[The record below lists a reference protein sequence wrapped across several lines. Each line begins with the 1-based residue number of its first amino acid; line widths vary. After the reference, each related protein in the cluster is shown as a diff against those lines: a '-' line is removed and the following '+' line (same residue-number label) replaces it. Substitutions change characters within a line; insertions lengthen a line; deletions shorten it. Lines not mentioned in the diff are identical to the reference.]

1 MSNADE
7 PTDERHRQGPGFG
20 LLSPIV
26 YPINRQEW
34 EDRAT
39 PDEFVDVVRTA
50 ERCGFDYVT
59 CGDHGVIPAVDL
71 EAYGSGRFY
80 DPIATLGYL
89 AAATS
94 RIGLATFV
102 YQVHL
107 RSPFVTAK
115 SLATLDLLSGGRVI
129 AGFGVGSRRV
139 EAEVAGVAF
148 DDRGKIADEYIAVIR
163 RLWTSDVT
171 AFSGSHVAFDDVVC
185 APRPVQRPHP
195 PIWVAGKR
203 AVSLRRAV
211 RLGDAWVMAPWAVTR
226 DEAAGLLARVRDSA
240 DWAARTTPLRV
251 VAAIAPLGG
260 RAPRGQSP
268 TPIAR
273 PDGLATER
281 ALAEI
286 DCWREIGATD
296 FVVDLPA
303 ASAGQLRDA
312 VEWFGSEVAVALR
325 AHSSPEAFRPTTP
338 DGVAT

>member
-1 MSNADE
+1 MSE
-7 PTDERHRQGPGFG
+7 PDTPQAPGFG
-20 LLSPIV
+20 LFSPIV
-26 YPINRQEW
+26 YPINRQDW

-39 PDEFVDVVRTA
+39 PHDLVEVVRAA

-71 EAYGSGRFY
+71 EAYGSGRFF

-139 EAEVAGVAF
+139 EAEVAGVDF
-148 DDRGKIADEYIAVIR
+148 DSRGKVADEYITAIR
-163 RLWTSDVT
+163 RLWTSDVA
-171 AFSGSHVAFDDVVC
+171 AFRGRHVAFEDVVC
-185 APRPVQRPHP
+185 APRPVQQPHP

-226 DEAAGLLARVRDSA
+226 DEAAGLLARVRDGT
-240 DWAARTTPLRV
+240 DWAARTTPMRV
-251 VAAIAPLGG
+251 VASIAPLGG
-260 RAPRGQSP
+260 RAPRGLAP
-268 TPIAR
+268 TPIDR
-273 PDGLATER
+273 PDDLATER
-281 ALAEI
+281 ALVEI
-286 DCWREIGATD
+286 DRWREIGATD

-303 ASAGQLRDA
+303 GSAGMLLDA
-312 VEWFGSEVAVALR
+312 VEWFGTRVAAALR
-325 AHSSPEAFRPTTP
+325 DPVVPSRSTTP
-338 DGVAT
+338 GCAAGPA

>member
-1 MSNADE
+1 MSKPDRPQA
-7 PTDERHRQGPGFG
+7 PGFG
-20 LLSPIV
+20 LFSPIV
-26 YPINRQEW
+26 YPINRQDW

-39 PDEFVDVVRTA
+39 PDEIVGVAQAA

-71 EAYGSGRFY
+71 EAYGSGRFF

-139 EAEVAGVAF
+139 EAEVAGVDF
-148 DDRGKIADEYIAVIR
+148 DSRGKIADEYITAIR
-163 RLWTSDVT
+163 RLWTSDVV
-171 AFSGSHVAFDDVVC
+171 AFRGRHVAFEDVVC
-185 APRPVQRPHP
+185 APRPVQQPHP

-226 DEAAGLLARVRDSA
+226 DEAAGLLARVRDGA
-240 DWAARTTPLRV
+240 DWAARTTPMRV

-260 RAPRGQSP
+260 RAPRGLPP

-273 PDGLATER
+273 PDDVATER
-281 ALAEI
+281 AIEAIER
-286 DCWREIGATD
+286 WREIGATD

-303 ASAGQLRDA
+303 GSAGMLRDA
-312 VEWFGSEVAVALR
+312 IEWFGSQVAARLRGATGPTAAPHHAARGCVAESR
-325 AHSSPEAFRPTTP
+325 
-338 DGVAT
+338 